1 MFERNRKRKWRQ
13 QENEP
18 PTLQNLHGVSITYIE
33 GTYIQQVYMYSQI
46 QPLPTYTQLWN
57 SEARRE

>member
-1 MFERNRKRKWRQ
+1 MFESNRKRKWRQ

-46 QPLPTYTQLWN
+46 QPLPTYT
-57 SEARRE
+57 